1 MLFSDCSDRIPFVGI
16 LWLVKFLLWKTSGHH
31 HAMYVDFFFCLRHVK
46 SSPYRNVA
54 VTVVETDKETRR
66 DSR

>member
-31 HAMYVDFFFCLRHVK
+31 HAMYVDFFFFAC
-46 SSPYRNVA
+46 A
-54 VTVVETDKETRR
+54 M
-66 DSR
+66 

>member
-31 HAMYVDFFFCLRHVK
+31 HAMYVDFFFLLALCEV
-46 SSPYRNVA
+46 VA
-54 VTVVETDKETRR
+54 LP
-66 DSR
+66 